1 MKMKTKIL
9 FSLALL
15 LSLTGLAQTTG
26 FTLKQ
31 CIDYALGTN
40 VQVKNSQIDRS
51 IADNKTKE
59 VRSKALPHVDAEVDY
74 IHNINIQKIILEN
87 GVIPAFT
94 NPLAPKGE
102 VIAFQLQ
109 LQNNLTAGVSA
120 SQVIFD
126 KGLFSQLNTS
136 SLYKE
141 LADQNT
147 KKSKIDVVEFVS
159 KAYYAVLVSQQQL
172 VFLESNLSRLDS
184 VYKETEARFKAG
196 LIKQIDLYRIEVAL
210 NNMKEEKE
218 KSEKNLMLSKSLLAF
233 QMNYDTP
240 DNLILTDSLKET
252 SMEEITSV
260 VTKPNYNSRVEYSIL
275 QTQEKISLNKTTVA
289 KAAFYPRL
297 SAFATTGYN
306 PSATNA
312 GDLFQKSRYYNYTF
326 VGAKLQIP
334 IFSGFDKRYKLR
346 NEYLEEEK
354 IKNTMQ
360 RTEKMISLEIQQ
372 AQINYNK
379 AIESHKIQKRNLSL
393 AQENL
398 KSIKIENEKGIV
410 NNIEVINAEADLRQ
424 AQNNYYNSLYQT
436 YIAKVDLDK
445 SLGTLNN

>member
-9 FSLALL
+9 FSLSLL
-15 LSLTGLAQTTG
+15 FSITAIGQTTG

-31 CIDYALGTN
+31 CIEYALGTN
-40 VQVKNSQIDRS
+40 TQIKNSQIDRT

-59 VRSKALPHVDAEVDY
+59 VRSKALPHVDGEVDY

-109 LQNNLTAGVSA
+109 LQNNLTAGLSA

-141 LADQNT
+141 LADQSI
-147 KKSKIDVVEFVS
+147 KKSKIDVIELVS
-159 KAYYAVLVSQQQL
+159 KAYYGVLVSQQQL
-172 VFLESNLSRLDS
+172 SFLESNLKRLDS
-184 VYKETEARFKAG
+184 VYKETDARFKAG
-196 LIKQIDLYRIEVAL
+196 LIKQIDLYRVEVAL

-218 KSEKNLMLSKSLLAF
+218 KSEKNLLLSKSLLAY
-233 QMNYDTP
+233 QMNYDNL
-240 DNLILTDSLKET
+240 DNLILTDSLSE
-252 SMEEITSV
+252 SSIEEITTA
-260 VTKPNYNSRVEYSIL
+260 TKPNFSSRVEYSIL
-275 QTQEKISLNKTTVA
+275 QTQEKISANKTIVA
-289 KAAFYPRL
+289 KSAFYPRL
-297 SAFATTGYN
+297 FAFATTGYN

-334 IFSGFDKRYKLR
+334 IFSGFEKRYKVR
-346 NEYLEEEK
+346 NEFLEEEK

-360 RTEKMISLEIQQ
+360 RTEKMIGLEVQQ
-372 AQINYNK
+372 AQINYTK
-379 AIESHKIQKRNLSL
+379 AVESLKIQKRNLSL

-424 AQNNYYNSLYQT
+424 AQNNYYNSLYQA

-445 SLGTLNN
+445 SLGNLN

>member
-1 MKMKTKIL
+1 MKAKIL
-9 FSLALL
+9 FN
-15 LSLTGLAQTTG
+15 LSLLFSLTAIGQTGG

-40 VQVKNSQIDRS
+40 VQVKNSQIDKT

-59 VRSKALPHVDAEVDY
+59 VRSRALPHVDGEVDY

-94 NPLAPKGE
+94 NPLEPKGE

-109 LQNNLTAGVSA
+109 LQKNLTAGLTA
-120 SQVIFD
+120 SQIIFD

-141 LADQNT
+141 LADQNI
-147 KKSKIDVVEFVS
+147 KKSKIDVIELVS
-159 KAYYAVLVSQQQL
+159 KAYYGVLVSQQQL
-172 VFLESNLSRLDS
+172 NFLESNLKRIDS
-184 VYKETEARFKAG
+184 VYKETDARYKAG
-196 LIKQIDLYRIEVAL
+196 LVKQIDLYRVEVAL

-218 KSEKNLMLSKSLLAF
+218 KATKNLLLSKSLLAF

-240 DNLILTDSLKET
+240 DNLILTDSLNET
-252 SMEEITSV
+252 SIEEITAST
-260 VTKPNYNSRVEYSIL
+260 TKPNYSSRVEYSIL
-275 QTQEKISLNKTTVA
+275 QTQEKISANKTIVA

-334 IFSGFDKRYKLR
+334 IFSGFDRRFKLK
-346 NEYLEEEK
+346 NEFLEEEK

-360 RTEKMISLEIQQ
+360 RTEKLISLEIQQ
-372 AQINYNK
+372 SQINYSK
-379 AIESHKIQKRNLSL
+379 AVESLKIQKRNLNL

-410 NNIEVINAEADLRQ
+410 NNIEVINAETDLRQ
-424 AQNNYYNSLYQT
+424 AQNNYYNSLYQV
-436 YIAKVDLDK
+436 YIAKVDLNK
-445 SLGTLNN
+445 SLGNLN